1 MVRQRRAY
9 ICLSVKPSRQTTR
22 KVCKHLCAQ
31 VVPVI
36 VVSFSWSGKKQTFV
50 RVFLFCHPSARL
62 RSSSCCFDGQLL
74 PVLSSEI
81 EFALLYARGSETT
94 RWPAL

>member
-1 MVRQRRAY
+1 MLVRSAILENQFGDKGDHRNSLQTFVHSSCPSDC
-9 ICLSVKPSRQTTR
+9 CLVQ
-22 KVCKHLCAQ
+22 LEL
-31 VVPVI
+31 
-36 VVSFSWSGKKQTFV
+36 KKQTFV

-94 RWPAL
+94 HWPAL